1 MSTSLSGVISEFGGT
16 GSIPNNMT
24 PYRKMAAYTGW
35 YGGVAEHDNNSA
47 IPYSGN
53 LALSN
58 FASPADKDFVSD
70 TYVAATSTYYDFNIP
85 FYQTFVGYALNNAAI
100 NNSGLFYLTAVG
112 TAGSRVN
119 VGKSTFLPTGQT
131 AQVSLIGDFND
142 DGTTGVIIGMS
153 GDQRATGWG
162 GAGGVGSGG
171 VQAPYYIV
179 LNGNTYYM
187 SSSAVPNGQYLG
199 GTDTYWVWFGAVS
212 GLVDGNFTYRVG
224 IY

>member
-1 MSTSLSGVISEFGGT
+1 MTRLSDVKTEFGGT
-16 GSIPNNMT
+16 GSIPSNMRA
-24 PYRKMAAYTGW
+24 YLKMGAYAGW

-53 LALSN
+53 LRLTN

-70 TYVAATSTYYDFNIP
+70 TYVAASSTYYDFNIP
-85 FYQTFVGYALNNAAI
+85 FYQTFVGYALNNNAI

-119 VGKSTFLPTGQT
+119 VGKSTYGSSGQT
-131 AQVSLIGDFND
+131 AQVSLIGDFD
-142 DGTTGVIIGMS
+142 DNGNTGVIIGFS

-162 GAGGVGSGG
+162 GAGSI
-171 VQAPYYIV
+171 QAPYSIT

-212 GLVDGNFTYRVG
+212 GLANGNFTFRVG